1 MERFQKLG
9 ESLQEHMNIV
19 LASVVVVILAV
30 ACITSV
36 VSERMKYRG
45 AYGRVLE
52 VNILYDEPPV
62 YAQYAKVDFSTIEH
76 SDEIN
81 QLIAE
86 QEAEAEKIA
95 ELYADADGG
104 TVDASQ
110 IDKDSYA
117 LQTLLQE
124 NVYIP
129 TEDDGRSKG
138 DEAKARS
145 GKYNISKLQTVGS
158 SSPLS
163 FNPGVLAG
171 NSAVGS
177 AVYASG
183 GTYLGQYVLTGY
195 CPCAI
200 CCGKTNG
207 ITACGTLAT
216 SNHTVAADPSIPF
229 GTKLIINGQLYTV
242 EDRGGAIKG
251 NHIDI
256 FFNTHQEALDF
267 GRQLGDVFLYQ

>member
-1 MERFQKLG
+1 MEKFQKLG
-9 ESLQEHMNIV
+9 ESLKEHMNIV
-19 LASVVVVILAV
+19 LASVVVVILAT

-45 AYGRVLE
+45 AYGRILE
-52 VNILYDEPPV
+52 VNILYEEPPV

-86 QEAEAEKIA
+86 QEAEAEKLA
-95 ELYADADGG
+95 ALYADAGAE
-104 TVDASQ
+104 TVDSSQ
-110 IDKDSYA
+110 LDKDRYA
-117 LQTLLQE
+117 LQSVLME
-124 NVYIP
+124 NVYVP
-129 TEDDGRSKG
+129 PEDDGKSKG
-138 DEAKARS
+138 DEARARS
-145 GKYNISKLQTVGS
+145 GKYNTNQLQTIGS
-158 SSPLS
+158 STPLS
-163 FNPGVLAG
+163 FNAAALAG

-183 GTYLGQYVLTGY
+183 GSYLGQYVLTGY